1 MRRYGQRGVK
11 CACLAWYGYLTFA
24 AAALRI

>member
-1 MRRYGQRGVK
+1 MRRDGQRGGK
-11 CACLAWYGYLTFA
+11 CACLACYGYLTFA

>member
-1 MRRYGQRGVK
+1 MRRYGQRGGE

-24 AAALRI
+24 AAAMRI